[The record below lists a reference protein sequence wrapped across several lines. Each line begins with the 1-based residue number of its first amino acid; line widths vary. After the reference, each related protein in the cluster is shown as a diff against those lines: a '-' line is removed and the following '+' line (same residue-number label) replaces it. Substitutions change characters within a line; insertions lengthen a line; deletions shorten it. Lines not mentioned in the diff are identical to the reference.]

1 MRELVAADLL
11 KLRRRRGLFWSA
23 LGLPALVGGLLIV
36 LALTGIADIDGGAV
50 FYEDL
55 SFVLYILGSILVV
68 LVGARLG
75 SEEHAAGTLRYQL
88 LTGIS
93 RTRLYVAKM
102 LATLL
107 AVGMVL
113 LAGLVPALLGAA
125 IISPGDGPD
134 LTGEGI
140 AEDTWNVMLPLVV
153 SALIAYGVGA
163 LTRATGPAITVALFL
178 NFLGVNLVLL
188 LALIDDNLR
197 HVALNLGIDRLTSD
211 EVDDEDRIGFA
222 AAIVVVTAWP
232 AAFLA
237 AGWARLKRLEA

>member
-1 MRELVAADLL
+1 MRALVAADLL

-23 LGLPALVGGLLIV
+23 LGLPILVGVLLIV
-36 LALTGIADIDGGAV
+36 LALSGVADIDGGAV

-93 RTRLYVAKM
+93 RTRLYTAKM
-102 LATLL
+102 LATLV
-107 AVGMVL
+107 AVAMVL
-113 LAGLVPALLGAA
+113 LAGLVPALIGALVL
-125 IISPGDGPD
+125 SDGGGPG
-134 LTGEGI
+134 LTGEVV
-140 AEDTWNVMLPLVV
+140 ADNSWNVALPLVV
-153 SALIAYGVGA
+153 SALIAFGVGA

-188 LALIDDNLR
+188 LALIDDSLR
-197 HVALNLGIDRLTSD
+197 HIALNLGIDRLTYD
-211 EVDDEDRIGFA
+211 EVDADDRLGFA
-222 AAIVVVTAWP
+222 AALIVVTAWP